1 MNMRET
7 RFNVVEEFMNNIDFN
22 HIEYRSLSS
31 AIRRITNLLSRYS
44 NSLND
49 YERDVLELAT
59 DLLTILVDI
68 KSQGMTV

>member
-22 HIEYRSLSS
+22 YIEYRSLSS
-31 AIRRITNLLSRYS
+31 AIRRITNLLSRYG
-44 NSLND
+44 NSLDD

>member
-7 RFNVVEEFMNNIDFN
+7 RFNEVEEFMNNIDFN
-22 HIEYRSLSS
+22 YIEYRSLSS
-31 AIRRITNLLSRYS
+31 AIRRITNLLSRYG
-44 NSLND
+44 NSLDD

>member
-1 MNMRET
+1 MRET

-22 HIEYRSLSS
+22 YIEYRSLSS
-31 AIRRITNLLSRYS
+31 AIRRITNLLSRYG
-44 NSLND
+44 NSLDD

>member
-7 RFNVVEEFMNNIDFN
+7 RFNAVEEFMNNIDFN
-22 HIEYRSLSS
+22 CIEYRSLSS
-31 AIRRITNLLSRYS
+31 AIRRITNLLSRYG
-44 NSLND
+44 NSLDD

-59 DLLTILVDI
+59 YLLTILVDI